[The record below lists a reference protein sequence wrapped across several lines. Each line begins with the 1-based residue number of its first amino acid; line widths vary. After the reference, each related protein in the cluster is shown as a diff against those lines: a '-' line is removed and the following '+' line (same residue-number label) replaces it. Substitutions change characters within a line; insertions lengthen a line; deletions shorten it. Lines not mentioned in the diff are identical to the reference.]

1 METREASTSEQLL
14 NAKTSKNIYA
24 LDCEMCY
31 TAHGLELARVS
42 IVDVEMRDVY
52 EALVRPEAE
61 VLDYNTRWSG
71 LTAQTYVDADRNKHA
86 AASDKVKTLREVQA
100 DLVRLFNK
108 DTILIGHSL
117 ESDFKALKLVHSC
130 VVDTSVVF
138 PHKAGPPLKRALR
151 NLMSEY
157 LQKIIQED
165 GIDLKIIFKI
175 ILFLIKIK

>member
-1 METREASTSEQLL
+1 
-14 NAKTSKNIYA
+14 
-24 LDCEMCY
+24 MCY

-42 IVDVEMRDVY
+42 IVDVDMREVY

-71 LTAQTYVDADRNKHA
+71 LTAQTYATAVKSQKSA
-86 AASDKVKTLREVQA
+86 VKTLREVQA
-100 DLVRLFNK
+100 DLLGLFNK
-108 DTILIGHSL
+108 DTIFIGHSL

-138 PHKAGPPLKRALR
+138 PHKAGPPFKRALR
-151 NLMSEY
+151 NLMSEH

-165 GIDLKIIFKI
+165 GTFVS
-175 ILFLIKIK
+175 LIVF

>member
-1 METREASTSEQLL
+1 METRQPDTSEKLL
-14 NAKTSKNIYA
+14 NAKTSNNIFA

-31 TAHGLELARVS
+31 TSHGLELARVS
-42 IVDVEMRDVY
+42 IVDVKLKDVY
-52 EALVRPEAE
+52 EALVKPEAE
-61 VLDYNTRWSG
+61 ILDYNTRWSG
-71 LTAQTYVDADRNKHA
+71 LNEQSYAQPNDA
-86 AASDKVKTLREVQA
+86 KTLRQVQS
-100 DLVRLFNK
+100 DLLGMFNT

-165 GIDLKIIFKI
+165 GEGS
-175 ILFLIKIK
+175 

>member
-1 METREASTSEQLL
+1 METQEADTSEKLL
-14 NAKTSKNIYA
+14 NAKTSHNIYA

-42 IVDVEMRDVY
+42 IVDVGLRDVY
-52 EALVRPEAE
+52 EALVRPEGE
-61 VLDYNTRWSG
+61 ILDYNTRWSG
-71 LTAQTYVDADRNKHA
+71 LNEQSYAAQHNDI
-86 AASDKVKTLREVQA
+86 KTLVQVQA
-100 DLVRLFNK
+100 DLLRMFNK
-108 DTILIGHSL
+108 NTILVGHSL
-117 ESDFKALKLVHSC
+117 ESDFKALKLVHAC

-165 GIDLKIIFKI
+165 G
-175 ILFLIKIK
+175 